1 LTTYPKSNTIEG
13 IKPSFFMNLN
23 IKNKPIATKIQ
34 ARISTLIDN
43 IAKDFSLDKLSK
55 SPARFNTEKLNWF
68 NREYIKMLSLE
79 EFCLRS
85 FELKLDRKFPE
96 SKLRIGDHVYLVD
109 TEKQMVFCETNSIP
123 PGVEQALH
131 PVGGGHPEGLTSV
144 ENLIK
149 EVSEETEGQ
158 IKIDQS
164 KLLKITEFIFDEPF
178 VRGFHGTA
186 EESKLMTDHPKYFDG
201 KDWTIYFYP
210 VKVADLKP
218 VVEYEAECDKNN
230 TFDWVPLSELIGYNR
245 YLTYPIWK
253 EFCQQNR
260 IECFEPTDR
269 IKTQYLAW
277 AMDKARVTTLSEFG
291 LESDCVL
298 NYQTPDKQ
306 LIKWKKITLEESVA
320 NLNELLPILQT
331 IYTKLEPQRNQLFAS
346 EINDLPAGL
355 ETQTKLWEDELKLW
369 ISESGKDAG
378 SYFWPLRTA
387 LSGKAKSPSPFE
399 ILAILDIEEIEGRV
413 LNIIEL

>member
-1 LTTYPKSNTIEG
+1 
-13 IKPSFFMNLN
+13 MN
-23 IKNKPIATKIQ
+23 KNLHMANKIQ
-34 ARISTLIDN
+34 NRLAKLIDN
-43 IAKDFSLDKLSK
+43 ISKDFSLDKLSK

-85 FELKLDRKFPE
+85 FSLKLSRKFPNT
-96 SKLRIGDHVYLVD
+96 KLRVGDHVYLVD
-109 TEKQMVFCETNSIP
+109 IEKQMVFCETNSIP

-131 PVGGGHPEGLTSV
+131 PVGGGRPEGLTSI

-164 KLLKITEFIFDEPF
+164 KLIKITEFTFDEPF
-178 VRGFHGTA
+178 VRGFHRTVQ
-186 EESKLMTDHPKYFDG
+186 ESKLMTDHPKYFDG
-201 KDWTIYFYP
+201 KDWTIYYYP
-210 VKVADLKP
+210 VKMEDLKS

-253 EFCQQNR
+253 EFCDINDTL
-260 IECFEPTDR
+260 CFTPTDR

-277 AMDKARVTTLSEFG
+277 SMDKSRVTTLNEFG
-291 LESDCVL
+291 LESDCIL
-298 NYQTPDKQ
+298 NYQTPDKE
-306 LIKWKKITLEESVA
+306 LVKWKKITLEESIE
-320 NLNELLPILQT
+320 NLKEILPVLQS
-331 IYTKLEPQRNQLFAS
+331 IYTELEPGRNQLFAS

-369 ISESGKDAG
+369 ISENNKDAG

-399 ILAILDIEEIEGRV
+399 ILAILDNKGVEKRIQ
-413 LNIIEL
+413 NIINL